1 MEGGF
6 SRKKALTLWHQK
18 KAFMTINVY
27 EQYFG
32 ASIEW
37 NGEERKGVRVC
48 LVSDSC
54 EGNITYTLQVN
65 FFPHRDKEDF
75 GISYDALS
83 EKVLFQGK
91 GRRSRKREEA
101 FLLTLRDEAD
111 SLASALGGKIDWD
124 DPLIE
129 ARRG

>member
-1 MEGGF
+1 
-6 SRKKALTLWHQK
+6 
-18 KAFMTINVY
+18 MTINVY

-32 ASIEW
+32 AEILW
-37 NGEERKGVRVC
+37 NGEIRKGARVC

-65 FFPHRDKEDF
+65 FFPHRDSEDF

-83 EKVLFQGK
+83 EKILFQGK
-91 GRRSRKREEA
+91 GRRSRKREEG
-101 FLLTLRDEAD
+101 FMSSIKDEAD
-111 SLASALGGKIDWD
+111 SLASGLGGTIRWD
-124 DPLIE
+124 NPLIE